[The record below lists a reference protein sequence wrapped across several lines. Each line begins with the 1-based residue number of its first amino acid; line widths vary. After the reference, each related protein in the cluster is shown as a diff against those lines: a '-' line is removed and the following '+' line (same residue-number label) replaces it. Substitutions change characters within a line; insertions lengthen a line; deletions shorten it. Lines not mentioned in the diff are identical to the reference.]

1 MNPEQLQR
9 HKTNVSTKVSR
20 EEKERIDQLAEELG
34 IKRSEYLRNLIFDR
48 NGKISAF
55 MQLPSKVIVHP
66 EQATETASI
75 IENLQKT
82 YPGKSGSEIILGALK
97 VAEEHE
103 KRSITYSLK
112 KAFK

>member
-66 EQATETASI
+66 EQAKEAADI
-75 IENLQKT
+75 IEKLQKI
-82 YPGKSGSEIILGALK
+82 YP
-97 VAEEHE
+97 
-103 KRSITYSLK
+103 
-112 KAFK
+112 